1 MAYTIRNDATGVIV
15 YDPRLDD
22 AILIDPEL
30 HQKDNAF
37 GSFECEMFSNH
48 SEYGNLHKR
57 RTIYAIYKD
66 DAPDPMWKGIF
77 IEGSDG
83 LSSSMSLYFEDFMSV
98 LRDSMQDAFV
108 FTGQPNEFLASLI
121 DAHNAQVDPWQR
133 VTLGHVT
140 VVDPNDYVRR
150 SSESELSTWDVIKT
164 RLIDTL
170 GGHVRMRYEGGVAY
184 LDYLE
189 GDTANTDPHLNTS
202 TQIIEFGEN
211 LTDFS
216 RVVSAS
222 ETYTACIPKGAKV
235 DQYDDEGELHS
246 VALTIESVNNGS
258 KYLIDEVARALYGF
272 RCAPLDLTTWEDV
285 TVAANLMSKGD
296 AWLHSQGVKLA
307 NTIKLSAVDLKRLGI
322 TSDSFAF
329 LDYVRVSIYPLDI
342 EALYLLTEITIPL
355 DDPSELSISLGETF
369 MSLADRQQQ
378 NASQLQQSIEKV
390 EQSIPGKVQT
400 GVQNEIAETLTTVQT
415 LIEQTGNSILSQV
428 SEIYTSTSSFEEF
441 QSQVSTMIEQTANS
455 FEMQFSTI
463 TSQIT
468 SLDGSVSSRF
478 SEISKYIRFVDGN
491 IILGVDGDPLILKIT
506 NERLQFLHN
515 NVEIAYFSSGRLYVD
530 KLHAITSLT
539 LGDFAFSPDSSRGMN
554 LKYIGM

>member
-1 MAYTIRNDATGVIV
+1 MAYTIRNDATGLIV
-15 YDPRLDD
+15 YDPRFED
-22 AILIDPEL
+22 AILIDPKL

-37 GSFECEMFSNH
+37 GSFECEMYSNH
-48 SEYGNLHKR
+48 SDYENLQKR

-66 DAPDPMWKGIF
+66 DTVEPMWKGIF

-83 LSSSMSLYFEDFMSV
+83 LSTSMRLYFEDFMSV

-108 FTGQPNEFLASLI
+108 FTGQPREFLAALI
-121 DAHNAQVDPWQR
+121 DVHNIQVDPWQR
-133 VTLGHVT
+133 ITLGHVT
-140 VVDPNDYVRR
+140 VTDPNDYVRR

-170 GGHVRMRYEGGVAY
+170 GGHVRVRYEGGVAY

-189 GDTANTDPHLNTS
+189 GDTENTDPYLNTS

-211 LTDFS
+211 LTNFS

-222 ETYTACIPKGAKV
+222 ETYTACIPKGAAV

-258 KYLIDEVARALYGF
+258 KYLIDEEARALYGF
-272 RCAPLDLTTWEDV
+272 RCAPINETTWSDV
-285 TVAANLMSKGD
+285 TVPENLMRKGD
-296 AWLHSQGVKLA
+296 EWLRGQAVKLA
-307 NTIKLSAVDLKRLGI
+307 NTIKLGAVDLKRLGVA
-322 TSDSFAF
+322 SDSYGF
-329 LDYVRVSIYPLDI
+329 LDYVRVSVYPLDI

-355 DDPSELSISLGETF
+355 DDPSELTISLGETF

-378 NASQLQQSIEKV
+378 QASQFQQNIEKV

-400 GVQNEIAETLTTVQT
+400 GVQNEIAETMTTVQT

-441 QSQVSTMIEQTANS
+441 QSQVSTMLTQTSEAIEL
-455 FEMQFSTI
+455 QFSTI

-468 SLDGSVSSRF
+468 NLDGSMSSRF

-491 IILGVDGDPLILKIT
+491 IILGVDGDPLTLKIT
-506 NERLQFLHN
+506 NERIQFLHN

-530 KLHAITSLT
+530 KLHAVTSLT
-539 LGDFAFSPDSSRGMN
+539 LGNFAFGPDSVGGMN
-554 LKYIGM
+554 LKYIGT

>member
-1 MAYTIRNDATGVIV
+1 MAYTVRNDATGAII
-15 YDPRLDD
+15 YDPRLED
-22 AILIDPEL
+22 AILIDPKL

-37 GSFECEMFSNH
+37 GSFECEMYSNH
-48 SEYGNLHKR
+48 AEYGNLNKR

-66 DAPDPMWKGIF
+66 DAPDPLWKGIF

-83 LSSSMSLYFEDFMSV
+83 LSSSMKLYFEDFASV
-98 LRDSMQDAFV
+98 LRDSVQDAFV
-108 FTGQPNEFLASLI
+108 FTGQPKTFLASLI
-121 DAHNAQVDPWQR
+121 DVHNAQVQPWQR
-133 VTLGHVT
+133 ITLGHVT
-140 VVDPNDYVRR
+140 VTDPNDYVRR

-164 RLIDTL
+164 RLINTL

-184 LDYLE
+184 LDYLK
-189 GDTANTDPHLNTS
+189 GDTANPDPYLNTS

-211 LTDFS
+211 LKEFS
-216 RVVSAS
+216 RIVSAA
-222 ETYTACIPKGAKV
+222 ETYTACIPKGATV

-246 VALTIESVNNGS
+246 IPLTIESVNGGS
-258 KYLIDEVARALYGF
+258 KYLVDQEAVALYGF
-272 RCAPLDLTTWEDV
+272 RCAPISETTWEDV
-285 TVAANLMSKGD
+285 TIPANLMMKGREFLSGK
-296 AWLHSQGVKLA
+296 AVKLT
-307 NTIKLSAVDLKRLGI
+307 NTIRLTAVDLRRLGI
-322 TSDSFAF
+322 ATDSFGF
-329 LDYVRVSIYPLDI
+329 LDYVRVSVYPFDI
-342 EALYLLTEITIPL
+342 EALYLLTEIAIPL
-355 DDPSELSISLGETF
+355 DNPSELLISLGETF

-400 GVQNEIAETLTTVQT
+400 GVQNEIAETMTTVQT

-441 QSQVSTMIEQTANS
+441 QSQVSTMLTQTSEA
-455 FEMQFSTI
+455 FELQFSTI

-468 SLDGSVSSRF
+468 NLDGSMSSRF
-478 SEISKYIRFVDGN
+478 TELSKYIRFVDGN

-539 LGDFAFSPDSSRGMN
+539 LWNFAFSPDSSGGMN
-554 LKYIGM
+554 LKYIGS